1 MNNKMKKT
9 INVRSSEKVKSK
21 IKIELDPIDVYF
33 YKMSGII
40 SKYDLGYDAY
50 SEITSKILNEIIT
63 PLVDQLAE
71 EKARSKAKTYLLDDL
86 VNETNL
92 ALNIGIARTETELG
106 RMVMAQ
112 VFQKIIKSAVEK
124 TNFELLQAKI
134 IGPGESEKNEL

>member
-1 MNNKMKKT
+1 MKKT

-21 IKIELDPIDVYF
+21 TKIELDPIDVYF

>member
-1 MNNKMKKT
+1 MKKT

-40 SKYDLGYDAY
+40 SKYDLGYY
-50 SEITSKILNEIIT
+50 QYTEITNKILNEIIV

-71 EKARSKAKTYLLDDL
+71 EKARSKAKTHLLDNL
-86 VNETNL
+86 VYETNDIL
-92 ALNIGIARTETELG
+92 DYGIARGKVEQGQMLT
-106 RMVMAQ
+106 AQ
-112 VFQKIIKSAVEK
+112 LFQEIIKSAVKK

-134 IGPGESEKNEL
+134 IGPGESEDNEV

>member
-1 MNNKMKKT
+1 MK
-9 INVRSSEKVKSK
+9 NEKVKSK
-21 IKIELDPIDVYF
+21 IKIKLDPVDVYF
-33 YKMSGII
+33 YKLSGII
-40 SKYDLGYDAY
+40 NKYDLGYDEY
-50 SEITSKILNEIIT
+50 NEITNIVLNEIIT

-92 ALNIGIARTETELG
+92 VLNIGIARTETELG

-134 IGPGESEKNEL
+134 IGPGESEKNEV

>member
-1 MNNKMKKT
+1 MKKT

-40 SKYDLGYDAY
+40 SKYDLGYY
-50 SEITSKILNEIIT
+50 QYTEITNKILNEIIV

-71 EKARSKAKTYLLDDL
+71 EKARSKAKTHLLDNL
-86 VNETNL
+86 VYETNDIL
-92 ALNIGIARTETELG
+92 DHGIARG
-106 RMVMAQ
+106 RVEQGQMLTAQ
-112 VFQKIIKSAVEK
+112 LFQEIIKSAVKK

-134 IGPGESEKNEL
+134 IGPGESEDNEV

>member
-1 MNNKMKKT
+1 MKKT

-40 SKYDLGYDAY
+40 SKYDLGYY
-50 SEITSKILNEIIT
+50 QYTEITNKILNEIIV

-71 EKARSKAKTYLLDDL
+71 EKARSKAKTHLLDNL
-86 VNETNL
+86 VYETNDIL
-92 ALNIGIARTETELG
+92 DHGIARG
-106 RMVMAQ
+106 RVEQGQMLTAQ
-112 VFQKIIKSAVEK
+112 LFQEIIKSAVKK

-134 IGPGESEKNEL
+134 IGPGESEKNEV

>member
-1 MNNKMKKT
+1 MKKT

-40 SKYDLGYDAY
+40 SKYDLGYVAY